1 MFAHSNEG
9 VRLEVLDQGL
19 GRLTLNQP
27 EARNSLSKEMLD
39 QLSYKL
45 DAISQNPAIRV
56 VILAAEGAVF
66 CAGHNLKEI
75 KNQLGE
81 SQEQR
86 ALFQKCSQVMQQLVQ
101 LPQPVIA
108 QVQGVATA
116 AGCQLVASCDLA
128 VAAETARFATPGV
141 NIGLFCS
148 TPMVALTRNL
158 GRKAAMEMLL
168 TGEMITAQQAQHLG
182 LVNRVVSDDALED
195 ETLLWA
201 KQIASKSPKTLAIG
215 KKAFY
220 HQLEMPL
227 SEAYAYTSEVMTDNL
242 ETLDAQEGICAFIEK
257 RSPVWKGK

>member
-1 MFAHSNEG
+1 
-9 VRLEVLDQGL
+9 
-19 GRLTLNQP
+19 
-27 EARNSLSKEMLD
+27 
-39 QLSYKL
+39 
-45 DAISQNPAIRV
+45 
-56 VILAAEGAVF
+56 
-66 CAGHNLKEI
+66 
-75 KNQLGE
+75 
-81 SQEQR
+81 
-86 ALFQKCSQVMQQLVQ
+86 
-101 LPQPVIA
+101 
-108 QVQGVATA
+108 
-116 AGCQLVASCDLA
+116 
-128 VAAETARFATPGV
+128 
-141 NIGLFCS
+141 
-148 TPMVALTRNL
+148 MVALTRNL